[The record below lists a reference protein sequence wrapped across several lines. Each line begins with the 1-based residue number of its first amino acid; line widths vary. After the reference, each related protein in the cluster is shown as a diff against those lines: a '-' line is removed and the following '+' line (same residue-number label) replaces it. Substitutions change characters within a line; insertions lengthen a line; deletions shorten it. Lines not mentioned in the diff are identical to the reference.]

1 MNLIKKAGLLLL
13 AILFCVGILGL
24 LFYLTYVVKNYKIS
38 LAVTAVFVVVLLV
51 FMRLSKK
58 KSRY

>member
-13 AILFCVGILGL
+13 AILLCVGILGL

-38 LAVTAVFVVVLLV
+38 LAVTAVFGLVLLV
-51 FMRLSKK
+51 FQRLPKK